1 MENLDK
7 TVKKEL
13 ENCDANAIHNRL
25 NDQGNLDSTLYS
37 SHLNELI
44 RLFVVQYDEVINI
57 QQQIF

>member
-13 ENCDANAIHNRL
+13 ENCDANSIHTRL
-25 NDQGNLDSTLYS
+25 NDEGNLDPSLYS

-44 RLFVVQYDEVINI
+44 RLFVVQYDEAIGI
-57 QQQIF
+57 DQQIF